1 MKVPKGSRKERLG
14 FWGAQDLISTRRGSA
29 VCGGLEVSP
38 HAHGQDSSH
47 HGKNVSLPQGSAKSS
62 HVRSVG
68 GESTKREERK
78 NRVTSLQE

>member
-29 VCGGLEVSP
+29 VCGGGEVSP